1 LINRITGCG
10 DILELTAKEM
20 KEILESDIPV
30 MVEFWGSWCPP
41 CQQMK
46 QILEELGGKYG
57 DQIAVA
63 KINIDRNPGI
73 ASKYD
78 IKGVPTYIVFKRGKI
93 IYREVGAKSKEQ
105 LEDIIK
111 KVI

>member
-1 LINRITGCG
+1 
-10 DILELTAKEM
+10 M

-46 QILEELGGKYG
+46 QILEELEEKYD

-78 IKGVPTYIVFKRGKI
+78 IKGVPTYIVFKCGKI